1 MNLTRLKK
9 DWQTFDRGSREMTS
23 RVRSMMSAARKAQA
37 QWATTFISERLK
49 RVRELRRL
57 IAAHGSVLAE
67 ASAFARRR
75 PVSEALSAE
84 VLPLAESCRFL
95 EREAEALLASRPL
108 SSRGLPV
115 WLFGNRTSIHREPL
129 GVILIIGPG
138 NYPLLLTGIQ
148 LIQALVAGNAVVVK
162 PGVGGSRSVR
172 ALIEIVRRVG
182 IDSRL
187 VGLLPES
194 SEAARAAI
202 EARPDKVLFTGSAA
216 TGESIL
222 TQLAP
227 HLIPSTMELS
237 GCDALVV
244 RADADLDLVVRALRF
259 GLTLNNGATCMAPK
273 RVFVHSSVST
283 ELEGRLSKVFRNGF
297 GTVSG
302 SEWASGSPESL
313 PDDHLQRSAT
323 GAVETAT
330 SSKQETLRALIQN
343 AIDHGAHFICG
354 GPLDGRSIR
363 MPVVL
368 GGVQPSS
375 NILTTDVFA
384 PVLSLVTVH
393 DDIEAILRA
402 NDCPYALGAS
412 IFTRDETAARCIAA
426 RLTAGFVSINDLIIP
441 SADARVPFGGRKRS
455 GFGVTRGAEGLLDL
469 TAPKVVAVNR
479 NKARPAFEK
488 PALNDERVFQAYLE
502 LAHGQGFG
510 VRLKALW
517 TLFKRLR
524 NRNRNLRNRIQ

>member
-227 HLIPSTMELS
+227 HRM
-237 GCDALVV
+237 
-244 RADADLDLVVRALRF
+244 
-259 GLTLNNGATCMAPK
+259 
-273 RVFVHSSVST
+273 
-283 ELEGRLSKVFRNGF
+283 
-297 GTVSG
+297 
-302 SEWASGSPESL
+302 
-313 PDDHLQRSAT
+313 QRMHT
-323 GAVETAT
+323 G
-330 SSKQETLRALIQN
+330 
-343 AIDHGAHFICG
+343 
-354 GPLDGRSIR
+354 
-363 MPVVL
+363 
-368 GGVQPSS
+368 
-375 NILTTDVFA
+375 
-384 PVLSLVTVH
+384 
-393 DDIEAILRA
+393 
-402 NDCPYALGAS
+402 
-412 IFTRDETAARCIAA
+412 
-426 RLTAGFVSINDLIIP
+426 
-441 SADARVPFGGRKRS
+441 
-455 GFGVTRGAEGLLDL
+455 
-469 TAPKVVAVNR
+469 
-479 NKARPAFEK
+479 
-488 PALNDERVFQAYLE
+488 
-502 LAHGQGFG
+502 
-510 VRLKALW
+510 
-517 TLFKRLR
+517 
-524 NRNRNLRNRIQ
+524 